1 MTFPFPST
9 DCNRHDDMQA
19 ATVNPKASARLLF
32 SPLSFLVLL
41 TTALTVVTLSSSVN
55 AQIVGEP
62 TQSGGYVII
71 GKVRVG
77 DLMFHPLYV
86 SLDVER
92 EISALVYG
100 DGLLRSGDSD
110 LVEPGLATEVP
121 MSTDGGR
128 TWVFRLRQGIVFH
141 DGVPL
146 TAQDVVFSYYAYKQ
160 SRSYAPVF
168 HRHFQNLDTVS
179 APDPLTVRVA
189 LKEPS
194 KQFPSGLG
202 KAPILPKHQMDRQ
215 LIADAFRAPDPTR
228 PIGLGPFRV
237 ETWPY
242 HDTVILS
249 ANKAW
254 YRGKPYLDGVIYKFY
269 PSTEE
274 LQAAFVKREV
284 DVVEVDRAKNFGDI
298 KRARGDAKIQAIQPR
313 GQAFTG
319 VFYNLQ
325 NPVLTD
331 RAVRQALAYAT
342 DRQHILD
349 QVMLPGAG
357 EAANSPVSES
367 YWATGGATAFK
378 FDPNRGLALL
388 HDAGWQDTD
397 HDGILNFAKR
407 KLQFELLFPMGSLS
421 AERIVR
427 MIKLNL
433 NDIGVSVI
441 PIPLEQK
448 ELVERLRVGAF
459 DAALFV
465 QDFEPTADDFYTL
478 FHSESIDIG
487 FNVMRY
493 LNRQVDRNISFL
505 FGINDRARALPIYQ
519 GLQLLISSDQ
529 PCMFLYFIKVRYL
542 AYDPRIR
549 NIGPPGAR
557 LNPPDKWFFVSD
569 GR

>member
-1 MTFPFPST
+1 MTFPLP
-9 DCNRHDDMQA
+9 
-19 ATVNPKASARLLF
+19 ATYSSLYDEAPLMTASPKAFGRL
-32 SPLSFLVLL
+32 SPSLVSFIALL
-41 TTALTVVTLSSSVN
+41 TTALTVVTASSSVK
-55 AQIVGEP
+55 AQIVSEP

-71 GKVRVG
+71 GKVGVG

-100 DGLLRSGDSD
+100 DGLLRSGDND
-110 LVEPGLATEVP
+110 LVEPGLAAEVP
-121 MSTDGGR
+121 TSPDGGR
-128 TWVFRLRQGIVFH
+128 TWTFRLRQGITFH
-141 DGVPL
+141 DGAPL
-146 TAQDVVFSYYAYKQ
+146 TAQDVIFSFYAYKQ

-168 HRHFQNLDTVS
+168 HRYFQNLDTVS
-179 APDPLTVRVA
+179 APDPLTVRIA

-194 KQFPSGLG
+194 KQFPLGLG
-202 KAPILPKHQMDRQ
+202 KAPIMPKHQMDRH

-254 YRGKPYLDGVIYKFY
+254 YRGKPYLDGVIYKFF

-284 DVVEVDRAKNFGDI
+284 DVVEVDWAKNFSDI

-313 GQAFTG
+313 NQAFTA
-319 VFYNLQ
+319 VLYNLQ
-325 NPVLTD
+325 HPVLTD

-342 DRQHILD
+342 DRQRILN

-357 EAANSPVSES
+357 ETANSPVDDS
-367 YWATGGATAFK
+367 YWARGGATEFK
-378 FDPNRGLALL
+378 FAPNLGVSLL
-388 HDAGWQDTD
+388 HEAGWQDTD
-397 HDGILNFAKR
+397 HDGVLSFGKR
-407 KLQFELLFPMGSLS
+407 KLQFELLFPMGSSS

-441 PIPLEQK
+441 PIPVEQK
-448 ELVERLRVGAF
+448 ELVERLRVGVF
-459 DAALFV
+459 EAALFV
-465 QDFEPTADDFYTL
+465 QDFEPTPDDFYTL
-478 FHSESIDIG
+478 FHSESIGLG

-519 GLQLLISSDQ
+519 GLQLHISTDQ

-549 NIGPPGAR
+549 NLGPPGAR
-557 LNPPDKWFFVSD
+557 LNPPDKWFFVPD